1 MVERLLHTQHFK
13 VWLLLV
19 IYDQHHRQQQ
29 HWDMYD
35 VVVVG
40 NIHIYMFISYIT
52 NNNNILKCCVCSH
65 LSTIVLRWSR
75 SQCNWQMA
83 NFYDRTIVCQ
93 CSLLY
98 GFTCVIKKLICDQLN
113 ALIMWKTYELI
124 EESTYFVMIPIW
136 DMWDDKL
143 AEIQRVINCY
153 YGRKTLYVSLS
164 WVSGN
169 VQCTHR
175 STFKQLNIP
184 KCNTQLCKLMYLFT
198 NGTLPCPLQK
208 VFTRNSNVHSY
219 QTRQAHDPQSFYL

>member
-13 VWLLLV
+13 VWFLLV
-19 IYDQHHRQQQ
+19 MYDQQHRQQQ

-83 NFYDRTIVCQ
+83 NFYDRTIVCK

-98 GFTCVIKKLICDQLN
+98 GFTCVIKRLICDQLN
-113 ALIMWKTYELI
+113 ALIMWKTYDLI

-136 DMWDDKL
+136 DIWDYKL

-164 WVSGN
+164 WVSGYMESIT
-169 VQCTHR
+169 VYHVGDLHPEWKVACLLRCSSRQC
-175 STFKQLNIP
+175 KPI
-184 KCNTQLCKLMYLFT
+184 
-198 NGTLPCPLQK
+198 
-208 VFTRNSNVHSY
+208 
-219 QTRQAHDPQSFYL
+219 

>member
-1 MVERLLHTQHFK
+1 MIDRWLHIQHFK
-13 VWLLLV
+13 VWFLLV
-19 IYDQHHRQQQ
+19 IYDQQHRQQQ

-83 NFYDRTIVCQ
+83 NFYDRTIVCK

-98 GFTCVIKKLICDQLN
+98 GFTCVIKRLICDQLN

-136 DMWDDKL
+136 DMWDYKL

-164 WVSGN
+164 WVSDIIHGLLTPPHRHLTIAKT
-169 VQCTHR
+169 CTDHLLLLW
-175 STFKQLNIP
+175 S
-184 KCNTQLCKLMYLFT
+184 
-198 NGTLPCPLQK
+198 
-208 VFTRNSNVHSY
+208 
-219 QTRQAHDPQSFYL
+219 

>member
-19 IYDQHHRQQQ
+19 IYDQQHRQQQ

-65 LSTIVLRWSR
+65 LSTIVLSWSR

-83 NFYDRTIVCQ
+83 NFYDRTIVCK

-98 GFTCVIKKLICDQLN
+98 GFTCVIKRLICDQLN
-113 ALIMWKTYELI
+113 ARNFSVRSSFYCFIGIGHTKRCLRW
-124 EESTYFVMIPIW
+124 
-136 DMWDDKL
+136 
-143 AEIQRVINCY
+143 
-153 YGRKTLYVSLS
+153 LY
-164 WVSGN
+164 
-169 VQCTHR
+169 
-175 STFKQLNIP
+175 
-184 KCNTQLCKLMYLFT
+184 
-198 NGTLPCPLQK
+198 LQK
-208 VFTRNSNVHSY
+208 AMSPSLWPWPLTYGGQFSSY
-219 QTRQAHDPQSFYL
+219 KCPVGISDRYLY

>member
-19 IYDQHHRQQQ
+19 IYDQQHRQQQ

-98 GFTCVIKKLICDQLN
+98 GFTCVIKRLICDQLN

-136 DMWDDKL
+136 DMWDYKL

-164 WVSGN
+164 WVSDN
-169 VQCTHR
+169 MYAPCICVNLLCIANNKWIA
-175 STFKQLNIP
+175 FKLTTMIVW
-184 KCNTQLCKLMYLFT
+184 KCNISRK
-198 NGTLPCPLQK
+198 
-208 VFTRNSNVHSY
+208 
-219 QTRQAHDPQSFYL
+219 